1 MSLFDVLGS
10 KARLQILQELSS
22 EPRYVSELVERV
34 GMDGKTAVHHLSVL
48 EDAGL
53 VTSYRT
59 SRRKYYRLVKTVE
72 LRAAPSPDRTFV
84 LHAEDAV
91 PEDGPPDAESAGAEA
106 ADPDPPDADAGTAAD
121 DG

>member
-48 EDAGL
+48 EEAGL
-53 VTSYRT
+53 VTSYRS

-84 LHAEDAV
+84 LHAEDAL
-91 PEDGPPDAESAGAEA
+91 PGDGPPEAESGAEAVDGPADASAGA
-106 ADPDPPDADAGTAAD
+106 AAD

>member
-34 GMDGKTAVHHLSVL
+34 GMDGKTAAHHLSAL
-48 EDAGL
+48 EEAGL

-84 LHAEDAV
+84 LHARDA
-91 PEDGPPDAESAGAEA
+91 ETNARDAGLSAAEAPPDAGPASDG
-106 ADPDPPDADAGTAAD
+106 D
-121 DG
+121 D